1 MAFKKGVSGNPSGK
15 PKGATNKTSAEI
27 KTAIQSFIS
36 KNVDGLQK
44 TYDKLEPKDKAVF
57 FERTL
62 KYVIP
67 TQTKAD
73 IEISDA
79 SLDNI
84 TFIIKG
90 RDNDK

>member
-1 MAFKKGVSGNPSGK
+1 MGL
-15 PKGATNKTSAEI
+15 PKGKTNNPFGRRKGSKNKTSAEI

-36 KNVDGLQK
+36 TNVDGLQK
-44 TYDKLEPKDKAVF
+44 TYDKLEPKDKATF